1 MKKVTL
7 IAAAAGAAIV
17 AGVLWSVPASA
28 DPVGHDHWLG
38 HRDSASSA
46 PSGSGSGVP
55 EPGTLAL
62 LALGL
67 SGLGLAPIR
76 RRR

>member
-7 IAAAAGAAIV
+7 IKAAAGAAMV
-17 AGVLWSVPASA
+17 AGVLWSVTASA
-28 DPVGHDHWLG
+28 GPIAHDKEPARH
-38 HRDSASSA
+38 SM
-46 PSGSGSGVP
+46 SGSDAAGVP

-67 SGLGLAPIR
+67 GGLGLAPIR
-76 RRR
+76 RRRR